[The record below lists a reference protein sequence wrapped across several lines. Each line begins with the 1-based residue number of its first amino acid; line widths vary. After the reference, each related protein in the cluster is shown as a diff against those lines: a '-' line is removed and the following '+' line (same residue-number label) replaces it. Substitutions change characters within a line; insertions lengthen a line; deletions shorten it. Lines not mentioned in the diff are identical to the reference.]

1 MRDLRLPLT
10 RQCREREKEAAKPR
24 PRICT
29 ATQTGLTIKSWKFGM
44 PAVSEYG
51 MDVIMMKLAIA
62 WTFEAQR
69 IVCWMVLNWM
79 Y

>member
-1 MRDLRLPLT
+1 
-10 RQCREREKEAAKPR
+10 
-24 PRICT
+24 
-29 ATQTGLTIKSWKFGM
+29 M

-62 WTFEAQR
+62 WTFEVQR
-69 IVCWMVLNWM
+69 MVLNWM